1 MKTKAQEIKKEQEV
15 IGGFDKNNYTEERLW
30 ATRLMER

>member
-15 IGGFDKNNYTEERLW
+15 IEVIWKNNYTEERLW
-30 ATRLMER
+30 ATVTDER